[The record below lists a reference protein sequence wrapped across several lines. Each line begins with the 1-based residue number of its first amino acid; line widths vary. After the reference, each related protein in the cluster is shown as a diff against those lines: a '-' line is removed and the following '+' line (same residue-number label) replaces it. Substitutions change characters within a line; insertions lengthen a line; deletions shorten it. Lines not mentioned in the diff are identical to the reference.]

1 MYSIATDSE
10 HLAFGVLYLVLL
22 SCFIYLF
29 VLMSSPRGA
38 ANVCL
43 WQYGIAL
50 AHSYSF
56 LYNINYIMWRVVVQ
70 AKSREG
76 NTFRCV
82 VDAEKLSLFRKTC
95 AKKYRKAL

>member
-56 LYNINYIMWRVVVQ
+56 LYNINYIIAVLACCGTSQKPRRQHFPMC
-70 AKSREG
+70 G
-76 NTFRCV
+76 
-82 VDAEKLSLFRKTC
+82 
-95 AKKYRKAL
+95 